1 MSTSKTKTFRALLQP
16 DGTRLRW
23 TIARVPFDT
32 KKAWPERRGLRVRG
46 TINGFAFRTALFP
59 DPVGEGHFLLVNKK
73 MQAGAGARQGDRAAI
88 VLEPD
93 LEERETLLPDELAR
107 AMRGVAGLRRWFDRM
122 TPSRRREIGKFV
134 SEPKATASRRKRAD
148 EMAERLA
155 LTMEGE
161 KEPPPILRAAF
172 RRQPLAEAGWN
183 ALTPTQRRNHLLG
196 IFYYRTAE
204 AREKRAQA
212 AIADALRKAK
222 RGREKTAKLREED

>member
-1 MSTSKTKTFRALLQP
+1 MMEKTAEKSFRALLEP

-23 TIARVPFDT
+23 TIARIPFDI

-46 TINGFAFRTALFP
+46 TINRFAFRTSLFP
-59 DPVGEGHFLLVNKK
+59 DPRGAGHILLVNKK
-73 MQAGAGARQGDRAAI
+73 MQTGAGARPGERAAI

-93 LEERETLLPDELAR
+93 LEERETLLPEELVR
-107 AMRGVAGLRRWFDRM
+107 LLREVAGLRRWFDSM
-122 TPSRRREIGKFV
+122 TPSRRREIGKYV
-134 SEPKATASRRKRAD
+134 ADPKSAASRQKRAE

-161 KEPPPILRAAF
+161 ADPLPILRAAF
-172 RRQPLAEAGWN
+172 QRQPLAEAGWR

-212 AIADALRKAK
+212 AIADALKCARRA
-222 RGREKTAKLREED
+222 RGAVNCNEM

>member
-1 MSTSKTKTFRALLQP
+1 MSAQSPKTFRAMLEP

-23 TIARVPFDT
+23 TVARVPFDI
-32 KKAWPERRGLRVRG
+32 KKVWAERRGLRVRG

-59 DPVGEGHFLLVNKK
+59 DPRGAGHVLLVNKK
-73 MQAGAGARQGDRAAI
+73 MQAGAGARQGERAAI

-93 LEERETLLPDELAR
+93 LEERETLLPEELTR
-107 AMRGVAGLRRWFDRM
+107 AMRGVADLRKWYE
-122 TPSRRREIGKFV
+122 TLSPSHRRDIGKYV
-134 SEPKATASRRKRAD
+134 SEPKGAASRKKRAE

-161 KEPPPILRAAF
+161 DDPPPILRAAF
-172 RRQPLAEAGWN
+172 QRQPMAEAAWR
-183 ALTPTQRRNHLLG
+183 ALTRAQRRLHLLG

-212 AIADALRKAK
+212 AIADALRRCGTK
-222 RGREKTAKLREED
+222 RS